1 MWQSRPQSMKI
12 LHSTSIQGH
21 LGWWLAP
28 LWILIICQL
37 SQLSGWKAP
46 LGEDSS
52 PEPLVNLFLA
62 KFSDFVNT
70 TVAWVG
76 NIWFSSTLHWYFSLK
91 MKQYPYELGKWGFC
105 SDWILGLVPSFLY
118 ETTHKF
124 LTKGERHEIL
134 WVWVALTA
142 WGVVSWNFCIID
154 DFQWEILEFLANS
167 FEKWGWKL
175 LWIIKT

>member
-1 MWQSRPQSMKI
+1 M
-12 LHSTSIQGH
+12 
-21 LGWWLAP
+21 
-28 LWILIICQL
+28 
-37 SQLSGWKAP
+37 KAP
-46 LGEDSS
+46 LDEDSS

-124 LTKGERHEIL
+124 LTKGERHKIFMSLSGSYCLRSSELKFLHNRWFSMRDFGISGKL
-134 WVWVALTA
+134 FWEMRIKDAL
-142 WGVVSWNFCIID
+142 D
-154 DFQWEILEFLANS
+154 H
-167 FEKWGWKL
+167 
-175 LWIIKT
+175 